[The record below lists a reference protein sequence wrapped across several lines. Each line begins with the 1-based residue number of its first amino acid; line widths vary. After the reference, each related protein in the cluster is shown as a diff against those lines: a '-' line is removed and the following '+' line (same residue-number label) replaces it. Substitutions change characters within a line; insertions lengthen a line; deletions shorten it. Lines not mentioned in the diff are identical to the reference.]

1 MIYVMLLETTLE
13 MLYVNHD
20 VGETGKKKPYLP
32 IAMFRTKVHVTGN
45 RITREKQA
53 RF

>member
-20 VGETGKKKPYLP
+20 VGETGKKPFLP
-32 IAMFRTKVHVTGN
+32 IAMLRTKVHITGN

-53 RF
+53 QF